1 MTHRAVE
8 AFSMEVLAHGLHPS
22 VARFDGEV
30 TTSAHSL
37 EHSRPV
43 WNKDPFG
50 STIYISISNTRQ
62 CLRFS

>member
-30 TTSAHSL
+30 ATSAHGL

-50 STIYISISNTRQ
+50 STISISITRR
-62 CLRFS
+62 CLTLS

>member
-30 TTSAHSL
+30 ATSTHGL

-50 STIYISISNTRQ
+50 SPISISITRR
-62 CLRFS
+62 CLMLS